1 MTFSLY
7 LRICVFLGIQKNQYR
22 KNIQSASK
30 SDYLRANL
38 MKIRYNEEFTWQ
50 NKKKEKS
57 FVLDNDTKK
66 VIIQNANN
74 LQIQIVCIFW
84 VVRLAAHV

>member
-1 MTFSLY
+1 
-7 LRICVFLGIQKNQYR
+7 
-22 KNIQSASK
+22 
-30 SDYLRANL
+30 

-50 NKKKEKS
+50 NKKKEES

-74 LQIQIVCIFW
+74 LQIQIVCIFN
-84 VVRLAAHV
+84 VL